1 MSDLKVLKLVPKS
14 KARPKAAEA
23 RPVETPAVAVPVAP
37 EAKKVPVLTTGPAPV
52 TVIAALPQTK
62 PQPTSP
68 AEAQTAAKPAS
79 APEQRGHRGKNQA
92 AERRERPRLSR
103 EEMIKMY
110 RTMYLSRR
118 LDDKEIQLK
127 NQNKIFFQI
136 SGAGHEAVLVAAGM
150 ALKPGYD
157 WFYPYYRDRALC
169 LQLGMTPLEQL
180 LSAVG
185 AAADPNSHGRQM
197 PSHWGHKKLNIVS
210 QSSPTGT
217 QLLQAV
223 GCAEAGYRFKLIKE
237 LRKRGS
243 NFQKDEVVYV
253 SLGDG
258 TSSEGEFWE
267 ALNTACNLKLPVLFL
282 LEDNGYAISV
292 PVEVQTAG
300 GDVSRLVKGF
310 PNLYLQRCD
319 GTNALESL
327 AVMKRAVQ
335 NCREGKG
342 PSFVHAKVI
351 RPYSHSLSD
360 DEKAYRPDEERTADA
375 ERDPVKRFGAVLID
389 EKVIDQDGLQKI
401 KDEVEALISEATD
414 QALASPQPD
423 PDTAKLYVYS
433 PDVDPTAPAF
443 DTEAGAELS
452 GNAGTMVDLINRCL
466 HTEMARD
473 ARIVVFGEDVADCS
487 REESLEKVK
496 GKGGVFKVTVNLQRK
511 FGSARVFNSPLA
523 EANIVGRAIGMAT
536 RGLKPVVE
544 IQFFDYIWPAMHQ
557 IRNELALMRWRSGG
571 DWKAPVVMRVPVGG
585 YLKGGAVYHSQ
596 SGVSTFTQI
605 PGLRVIYPSNALDA
619 NGLLRTAIRCD
630 DPVLFLEHKHLYR
643 QAYNKSQYPPD
654 NFMIPFGKAKTVRE
668 GNDLSIITYGALV
681 QRSLVA
687 AKQAEQQGV
696 SVEVVDLR
704 SLQPYDWN
712 AIAATVKKTGK
723 VIVAHEDSLSFG
735 YGAEIAARISDEL
748 FVAAMDTFV
757 AYAPQLED
765 IILPQV
771 ADVAKAIA
779 ALQSY

>member
-1 MSDLKVLKLVPKS
+1 MNDTKVLKLVPKT
-14 KARPKAAEA
+14 KTADAPRVDAPPEKKGQLTTTRMVPRPTPQPAPQQEPKQTPKANTPVAQPA
-23 RPVETPAVAVPVAP
+23 KAAGPSRRPDKRERPTVAP
-37 EAKKVPVLTTGPAPV
+37 EQMLA
-52 TVIAALPQTK
+52 
-62 PQPTSP
+62 
-68 AEAQTAAKPAS
+68 
-79 APEQRGHRGKNQA
+79 
-92 AERRERPRLSR
+92 
-103 EEMIKMY
+103 MF
-110 RTMYLSRR
+110 RTMYTSRR

-150 ALKPGYD
+150 VLKPGYD

-169 LQLGMTPLEQL
+169 LQLGMTPREQL

-185 AAADPNSHGRQM
+185 AADDPNSHGRQM

-237 LRKRGS
+237 LKKRIG

-267 ALNTACNLKLPVLFL
+267 ALNTACNLKLPVFFL

-300 GDVSRLVKGF
+300 GDVSHLLEKF

-319 GTNALESL
+319 GTDVLKSL
-327 AVMKRAVQ
+327 DVIQRAV
-335 NCREGKG
+335 NYCRNGNG
-342 PSFVHAKVI
+342 PALVHAKVV

-360 DEKAYRPDEERTADA
+360 DERLYRTEEERAADA
-375 ERDPVKRFGAVLID
+375 ERDPIKRFGTFLVSQG
-389 EKVIDQDGLQKI
+389 VIDQNGLQQL
-401 KDEVEALISEATD
+401 KDAADAVVNEAAD
-414 QALASPQPD
+414 QALTSPQPA
-423 PDTAKLYVYS
+423 PETATQFVYS
-433 PDVDPTAPAF
+433 PDVDPTSKEF
-443 DTEAGAELS
+443 DTEEGAELS

-473 ARIVVFGEDVADCS
+473 PRIVVFGEDVADCS
-487 REESLEKVK
+487 REQFLEKVK
-496 GKGGVFKVTVNLQRK
+496 GKGGVFKVTANLQRK

-523 EANIVGRAIGMAT
+523 EANIVGRAVGMAT

-571 DWKAPVVMRVPVGG
+571 DWKAPVVVRVPIGG

-605 PGLRVIYPSNALDA
+605 PGLRVVYPSNALDA

-654 NFMIPFGKAKTVRE
+654 DFMIPFAKARTVRE
-668 GNDLSIITYGALV
+668 GQDLSIITYGALV
-681 QRSLVA
+681 QRSVVA

-696 SVEVVDLR
+696 SVEIIDLR
-704 SLQPYDWN
+704 TLQPYDWN
-712 AIAATVKKTGK
+712 AITETVKKTNK

-735 YGAEIAARISDEL
+735 YGAEIAARIADEL
-748 FVAAMDTFV
+748 FEYLDAPVRRVAAMDTFV

-765 IILPQV
+765 TILPQA
-771 ADVAKAIA
+771 ADVAAAISE
-779 ALQSY
+779 LHSY